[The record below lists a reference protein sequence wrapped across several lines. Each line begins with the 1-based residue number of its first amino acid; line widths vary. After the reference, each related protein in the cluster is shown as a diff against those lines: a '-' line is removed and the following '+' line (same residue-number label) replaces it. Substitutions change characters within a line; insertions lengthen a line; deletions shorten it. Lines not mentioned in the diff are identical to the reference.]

1 VDLRRRLVAYL
12 GALVFCLLLVTA
24 VVSFYSVRDD
34 AAAEVLASERL
45 ARAMLA
51 AGELGYGHDPVEAK
65 ARLEAVLAEGPLR
78 HLHVSLAGDGSP
90 AAPASEGLAGWLAS
104 LLGAGSTG
112 EVYRIRFQNAELLI
126 TPNSS
131 SEIDE
136 ILQDALRLFVTLA
149 LFSVATLIV
158 AWRAA
163 DHALAPVRKL
173 EEGLERLADGEQ
185 KANLP
190 AFELREFSRV
200 ASAIDHLASSL
211 EEARRGQRQLAQELI
226 SVQEA
231 ERRQLAA
238 ELHDEMGQMLT
249 AIGVT
254 AAYLERHGQEIA
266 PQNVVSYGR
275 ELQQDVRTVGAQ
287 LRSILRR
294 LRPYGLDGLC
304 IDDALHELLEGWQQ
318 REAGIHF
325 DLKLTAALPPVSQEI
340 ALVLYRVVQEA
351 LTNVVRHSQATDCQV
366 TLSSDGGTLALS
378 IADNGC
384 GHPAEVVK
392 RMGVGLLGM
401 RERLSMVGGRL
412 SFVAQETR
420 GLRLAVSIPLT
431 ALDPAET
438 AK

>member
-1 VDLRRRLVAYL
+1 
-12 GALVFCLLLVTA
+12 
-24 VVSFYSVRDD
+24 
-34 AAAEVLASERL
+34 
-45 ARAMLA
+45 
-51 AGELGYGHDPVEAK
+51 
-65 ARLEAVLAEGPLR
+65 
-78 HLHVSLAGDGSP
+78 
-90 AAPASEGLAGWLAS
+90 
-104 LLGAGSTG
+104 
-112 EVYRIRFQNAELLI
+112 
-126 TPNSS
+126 
-131 SEIDE
+131 
-136 ILQDALRLFVTLA
+136 
-149 LFSVATLIV
+149 
-158 AWRAA
+158 
-163 DHALAPVRKL
+163 
-173 EEGLERLADGEQ
+173 
-185 KANLP
+185 
-190 AFELREFSRV
+190 
-200 ASAIDHLASSL
+200 
-211 EEARRGQRQLAQELI
+211 
-226 SVQEA
+226 
-231 ERRQLAA
+231 
-238 ELHDEMGQMLT
+238 
-249 AIGVT
+249 
-254 AAYLERHGQEIA
+254 
-266 PQNVVSYGR
+266 
-275 ELQQDVRTVGAQ
+275 VRTVGAQ